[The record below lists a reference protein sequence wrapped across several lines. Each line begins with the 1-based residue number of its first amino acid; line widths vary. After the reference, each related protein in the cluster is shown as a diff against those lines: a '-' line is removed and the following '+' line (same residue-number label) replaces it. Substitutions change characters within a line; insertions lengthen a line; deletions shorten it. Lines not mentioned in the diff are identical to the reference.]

1 MIKPKPDVKSSGTAE
16 KKILLVDDD
25 KEFLEEL
32 KEMLAL
38 SGYKVM
44 GVADS
49 VAAVNA
55 ARVTKPDAI
64 LLDLRM
70 QAMSGFEVADKLKS
84 FPETSLIPI
93 IAMTGFYTLKE
104 HAWLM
109 NFCGIK
115 RCIKKPFNPL
125 DVIAEIEQAIKEA
138 NNK

>member
-1 MIKPKPDVKSSGTAE
+1 MIKPKLDVKNSGTAE

-38 SGYKVM
+38 TGYKVM

-84 FPETSLIPI
+84 FPETSRIPI

-138 NNK
+138 DNK

>member
-1 MIKPKPDVKSSGTAE
+1 MLKSRPDVKNSGTAE
-16 KKILLVDDD
+16 KKILVIDDD

-32 KEMLAL
+32 KEML
-38 SGYKVM
+38 SITGYKAI

-49 VAAVNA
+49 VSAVNA
-55 ARVTKPDAI
+55 ARVTKPDVI

-70 QAMSGFEVADKLKS
+70 QEMSGFEVADKLKS
-84 FPETSLIPI
+84 FPETSRIPI

-115 RCIKKPFNPL
+115 KCIKKPFNPL

-138 NNK
+138 DNK